1 MSVSKEKTIIQGTL
15 FGYDCSGSTG
25 NNIFYHNQSEQ
36 IINSIINSTVDP
48 DNNLSIVKWDDRC
61 VEISRHQLSMINKD
75 RRGYG
80 GTDPER
86 LCEFIKENNFHGN
99 LILMTDGDIHD
110 HSVRLCSQLL
120 QDWKFNSVSVYITG
134 SGRMNESISCSFTR
148 NSPHRIE
155 ITNTLSLETEIIE
168 VTNDDYAFLEFI
180 EEIKDV
186 PEFISL
192 SDKIK
197 NVLISVNMGTSGN
210 KTLYEKLIKLK
221 NKLIKNQSEIKDNV
235 YINEICKDYEDKDKD
250 EDNTQLDVAKLNK
263 IWEEYYIKNNNEWT
277 RQIDSYISW
286 CNGGLSSVFSRKEI
300 NGRISRS
307 EICETVKP
315 ETVDIINNA
324 PTINED
330 DRNTSHKCPITL
342 EFSEN
347 VIILMKKNGQSIFDN
362 LSNDE
367 INSII
372 NCPLNSLR
380 NKNIL
385 DYLKSLFDCAISI
398 EAYKDLCEYGI
409 SDCSPL
415 TREDIYGGLCLG
427 NDKSHV
433 LATNS
438 TIRNILTLG
447 KSLGNIDLWYSVLY
461 FMIEN
466 GHIEHLKEYLPNLRE
481 HMIFRLRNNK
491 SFMCLS
497 GLATFPTYK
506 VPLGLCLWTVIN
518 STSCGSELIK
528 NPKNDPLRLH
538 LSYVDEIIE
547 LLKLINIETSDK
559 IKRHVIRLKT
569 LRKFLNIVKK
579 NRNKSDIEYDI
590 EKSIEALQ
598 YNGQKINN
606 QWIFIDGIPEVE
618 QILQARKELPTIC
631 HELEISEII
640 DIYNLCDV
648 NKAEA
653 DIYLPFDYQ
662 IKEFVFK
669 NTKNWGYGKD
679 VPKTTVHISKNTCRP
694 FYNIKGGWVFSTI
707 FTWEENAKKIYGE
720 KFMSLDNMLGSYV
733 STFCKYPTK
742 DEFLIHVYN
751 YYNRKGTKTLP
762 ICINQFIDEIFED
775 HNHVMSILEPTEFKK
790 RWDSS
795 IEIKERARIEYE

>member
-1 MSVSKEKTIIQGTL
+1 MSILKEKTILKGKL

-25 NNIFYHNQSEQ
+25 NKKEYHDQSQQ
-36 IINSIINSTVDP
+36 IVNSVDNP
-48 DNNLSIVKWDDRC
+48 DDNLSIVKWDDRC
-61 VEISRHQLSMINKD
+61 VLINKYQLSVINND
-75 RRGYG
+75 RRGFG
-80 GTDPER
+80 GTYPQR
-86 LCEFIKENNFHGN
+86 LCEFIKENNFTGD
-99 LILMTDGDIHD
+99 LILMTDGDIYIND
-110 HSVRLCSQLL
+110 VRRCSELL

-134 SGRMNESISCSFTR
+134 SGTMNESISCSFTR

-155 ITNTLSLETEIIE
+155 IRNTYSLESEIIE

-186 PEFISL
+186 AEFMKI

-197 NVLISVNMGTSGN
+197 NTLISVNMGTSGN

-221 NKLIKNQSEIKDNV
+221 NKLIKNQSEIKDNAH
-235 YINEICKDYEDKDKD
+235 INEICKDYED
-250 EDNTQLDVAKLNK
+250 NTELDVAKLNK
-263 IWEEYYIKNNNEWT
+263 IWDEYYIKNSNEWIK
-277 RQIDSYISW
+277 QIDSYISW

-300 NGRISRS
+300 NGRIQRA
-307 EICETVKP
+307 EISETVKP
-315 ETVDIINNA
+315 ETVNIVNNNA
-324 PTINED
+324 PVVNE
-330 DRNTSHKCPITL
+330 NVSHKCPITL

-347 VIILMKKNGQSIFDN
+347 IIILMKKNGQSIFDN

-372 NCPLNSLR
+372 NCPLNALR
-380 NKNIL
+380 NKNL
-385 DYLKSLFDCAISI
+385 VDYLKTLFDCVISI
-398 EAYKDLCEYGI
+398 EAYKDLCDYGI
-409 SDCSPL
+409 SDSSPL

-447 KSLGNIDLWYSVLY
+447 KSLGNIDLWYAVLY

-466 GHIEHLKEYLPNLRE
+466 GYVEHLKEYLPNLRE
-481 HMIFRLRNNK
+481 HMVFRLRNSK
-491 SFMCLS
+491 SYMCLS
-497 GLATFPTYK
+497 GLPTFPTYK
-506 VPLGLCLWTVIN
+506 VHLGLCLWTVIN
-518 STSCGSELIK
+518 STSCSSELIK

-538 LSYVDEIIE
+538 LSYSDKIIE
-547 LLKLINIETSDK
+547 LLKLINIETSDE
-559 IKRHVIRLKT
+559 IKRHILRLKT
-569 LRKFLNIVKK
+569 LRTFLNIVKK
-579 NRNKSDIEYDI
+579 NRNQNDIEFNI

-606 QWIFIDGIPEVE
+606 QWIFLDGIPEVE
-618 QILQARKELPTIC
+618 QILKAKNELPTIC
-631 HELEISEII
+631 NELEISEII

-694 FYNIKGGWVFSTI
+694 FYNIKGGWALSNI
-707 FTWEENAKKIYGE
+707 CTWEDNAKKIYGE
-720 KFMSLDNMLGSYV
+720 KFMSLDNMLGSYI

-742 DEFLIHVYN
+742 KEFIIHIFN
-751 YYNRKGTKTLP
+751 HYYRKGTKTLP
-762 ICINQFIDEIFED
+762 ICIKQFIDEIFED
-775 HNHVMSILEPTEFKK
+775 HDHVVSILEPTEFKK

-795 IEIKERARIEYE
+795 VEIKKRVRIEYE